1 MGLFIMTLRG
11 GKEGI
16 LESGI
21 FFWGGGGAL
30 GSGEVR
36 NGQTSSGE

>member
-21 FFWGGGGAL
+21 FFGGGWAL

-36 NGQTSSGE
+36 NGQTSSGV